1 MARLRVRGDRLRA
14 ARVAANLSRDDIAR
28 ALGLSSSARVRLW
41 ESGMETPRPRLMP
54 AIANLLKVHPLHL
67 LDVDPNDPPLAA
79 LRIAA
84 GRTTTE
90 MTAPGISVMTYVRLE
105 DGRSSLEP
113 GAEVVA
119 ILSALLEVDE
129 PLVCAAIHRSR
140 RDSEAAVFLQ

>member
-1 MARLRVRGDRLRA
+1 
-14 ARVAANLSRDDIAR
+14 
-28 ALGLSSSARVRLW
+28 
-41 ESGMETPRPRLMP
+41 METPRPRLMP

-105 DGRSSLEP
+105 DGRSGLQP
-113 GAEVVA
+113 QAEVVST
-119 ILSALLEVDE
+119 LSVLLRVDE
-129 PLVCAAIHRSR
+129 QLVRAAIRRSR
-140 RDSEAAVFLQ
+140 RDVEDAVFLQ